1 MEQPPVTF
9 ISSTDAFLESMDNL
23 VTLKEGIP
31 VSFDIEATSLDPFTG
46 KIILMQIGTKDWVN
60 VYDVRKL
67 PEDKIVYLLDLLKV
81 REVICHNAKFEWLYI
96 YEKYGI
102 ELNRLHDTMLSEVLI
117 LAGVGRPFYSLFD
130 LVDKYFSVELNKETR
145 SVFENN
151 YDLLITPEV
160 VDYAANDVLYLPYLR
175 EQQIE
180 MLKEIKSMRIHDLE
194 MRLLPVIAKMEHNG
208 VLLNKEEWTRLALHA
223 LDRAGELNGEIQDTI
238 EDTVKA
244 EIEKYVGD
252 WEDARAMLKHFKVTL
267 TKEKKK
273 VKYSRDYLSTVTD
286 VHGMVQVFN
295 ENFNAGSPIQMKRI
309 LAVSG
314 VRVSSTNSK
323 VMKREHPND
332 PFVDL
337 IVRYREWKKRGSSFG
352 FNFFDFINPKTGRIH
367 SQFNQ
372 LGTAT
377 GRFASEKVNLQNVL
391 ALSEYRNCFLAT
403 EGYEM
408 ITADYSQIE
417 LVIAADISGE
427 ERMIEAF
434 LAGESLH
441 EQTAIDVLGASPEA
455 VIANER
461 GDRKDNKIYTIAKST
476 NFAIIYGVSAK
487 GLATQF
493 GLPHKE
499 GLKILAKH
507 RETYPKLHAFIDLAK
522 AHIVSRGYSITP
534 MGRRRHFVVAR
545 RFDKYTIKDK
555 FRIEREGFN
564 HIVQGG
570 SADMLKLAMVT
581 ISELNPFGNLLR
593 AILTVHDE
601 IVYEARKDIVNEAKE
616 FIERQMVL
624 AGEAFVKKVPVKV
637 GVKSGPYW
645 EK

>member
-9 ISSTDAFLESMDNL
+9 IASPDAFAESIEKL
-23 VTLKEGIP
+23 LTLKEGIP
-31 VSFDIEATSLDPFTG
+31 VAFDIEATDLDPFTG
-46 KIILMQIGTKDWVN
+46 RIILMQVGTKDWVN

-67 PEDKIVYLLDLLKV
+67 PEDKVVYLLDLLKV
-81 REVICHNAKFEWLYI
+81 REVISHNAKFEWLYV

-102 ELNRLHDTMLSEVLI
+102 ELNRLYDTMLSEVLI
-117 LAGVGRPFYSLFD
+117 LAGVGRPFYSLND
-130 LVDKYFSVELNKETR
+130 LTEKYVTVTLDKDTR
-145 SVFENN
+145 SVFTD
-151 YDLLITPEV
+151 YDLIITPEI
-160 VDYAANDVLYLPYLR
+160 VDYAANDVLYLPYIK
-175 EQQIE
+175 EQQLE
-180 MLKEIKSMRIHDLE
+180 KLAEIKSLRVHDLE

-208 VLLNKEEWTRLALHA
+208 VLLNREEWTRLALAA
-223 LDRAGELNGEIQDTI
+223 LDKAAELNEDIRDAI
-238 EDTVKA
+238 EDTVRS
-244 EIEKYVGD
+244 EIEKYAGD
-252 WEDARAMLKHFKVTL
+252 WEDARDMLKHFKVTL

-273 VKYSRDYLSTVTD
+273 VKYSRDFLSTVTD
-286 VHGMVQVFN
+286 VDGMVQVFN
-295 ENFNAGSPIQMKRI
+295 ENFNSGSPIQMKRMFH
-309 LAVSG
+309 LKG
-314 VRVSSTNSK
+314 TPVSSTNSK
-323 VMKREHPND
+323 VMKREFPKD

-337 IVRYREWKKRGSSFG
+337 IVSYREWLKRGSSFG

-391 ALSEYRNCFLAT
+391 AESEYRNCFLAS

-408 ITADYSQIE
+408 LTADYSQIE
-417 LVIAADISGE
+417 LVIAADMSGDPA
-427 ERMIEAF
+427 MIEAF

-441 EQTAIDVLGASPEA
+441 EQTAIEVLGADPA
-455 VIANER
+455 DVIPDEHGN
-461 GDRKDNKIYTIAKST
+461 RKNNKIYTIAKST
-476 NFAIIYGVSAK
+476 NFAIIYGTSAK
-487 GLATQF
+487 GLATNF

-507 RETYPKLHAFIDLAK
+507 KETYPKLHAFVDVAK
-522 AHIVSRGYSITP
+522 AYIVSRGYSITKF
-534 MGRRRHFVVAR
+534 GRRRHFVVAR

-564 HIVQGG
+564 HIIQGG
-570 SADMLKLAMVT
+570 SADMVKLAMVN

-601 IVYEARKDIVNEAKE
+601 VVYEARKDIAEEAMA
-616 FIERQMVL
+616 FIEKQMVL
-624 AGEAFVKKVPVKV
+624 AGEAFVSKVPVKV
-637 GVKSGPYW
+637 GIKRGPYW